1 MLFYQTYTSNGI
13 IAALIDIPELIE
25 HLQKNYT
32 WWKDQEEPMAK
43 ELEKQQSKDE
53 NSSESWNE

>member
-1 MLFYQTYTSNGI
+1 MLFYLTYVSTYT

-32 WWKDQEEPMAK
+32 WWKDQEELMTK

-53 NSSESWNE
+53 NSSESWNK